1 MRRFAWFVLAFALT
15 GWGAAGF
22 AGVSPNNGAQNHSG
36 AKIKPPQ
43 QQQEAEQPSDPKED
57 KR

>member
-1 MRRFAWFVLAFALT
+1 VRRFAWSVLAFALT
-15 GWGAAGF
+15 GWSAAGF
-22 AGVSPNNGAQNHSG
+22 CGVSPNNGAHNHSG

-43 QQQEAEQPSDPKED
+43 QQEADQPSDPKEY